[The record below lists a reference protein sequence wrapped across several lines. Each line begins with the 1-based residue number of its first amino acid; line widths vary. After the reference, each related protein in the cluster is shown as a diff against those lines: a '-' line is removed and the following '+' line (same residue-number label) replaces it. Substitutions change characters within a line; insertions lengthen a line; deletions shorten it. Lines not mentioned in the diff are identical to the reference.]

1 MSPLHLS
8 AAAVILLT
16 CILSTASAFNI
27 TRILNRYPEYGV
39 FNDLLSRTGLA
50 SDINRHSTV
59 TVLAVKNGQVGDL
72 TSRPIDLA
80 ESFLRTHVILDYYDI
95 MKLHRLKYDHAKVT
109 TMYQQTGIADKN
121 QGFLNVTSGKDGVI
135 FGSAVRHSPH
145 DARLEEAVMSRP
157 YNISVL
163 CVSCIIVTP
172 GLDGYSMPP
181 GEAPPP
187 DSDSPAPAP
196 APRRRRRRKRAPAPA
211 EEEVPAPDSD
221 SSDYAPS
228 DSPADAPGP
237 DADAA
242 DKSSAGKSA
251 AVSLAG
257 FFLLLCSLLAAH

>member
-80 ESFLRTHVILDYYDI
+80 ESILRTHVILDYYDI

-157 YNISVL
+157 
-163 CVSCIIVTP
+163 
-172 GLDGYSMPP
+172 
-181 GEAPPP
+181 
-187 DSDSPAPAP
+187 
-196 APRRRRRRKRAPAPA
+196 RRRRRKHAPAPA

>member
-80 ESFLRTHVILDYYDI
+80 ESILRTHVILDYYDI

-163 CVSCIIVTP
+163 CVS
-172 GLDGYSMPP
+172 
-181 GEAPPP
+181 
-187 DSDSPAPAP
+187 
-196 APRRRRRRKRAPAPA
+196 RRRRRKRAPAPA